1 MVVDN
6 AIPTANAPTIG
17 DSPIEP
23 ASAAAPK
30 NDAVAIPSTLPFAFH
45 SLGVIIFARM
55 SSRRLPGK
63 MMKKIGSKKLINHII
78 DRAKMIKTKNK
89 LILATSKKKDDN
101 CLVSEAIK
109 ANINVY
115 RGNLN
120 NVVKRSF
127 DCCKKY
133 GLSSFVRVCGDRLFL
148 DYKEINQVIKKL
160 YLKKNKID
168 IASNLLNGKIPAGK
182 TIEII
187 SVSALQKILN
197 QTKNKFHLE
206 HVSTYIYENKKE
218 FKILKLRKPRYASL
232 NYRYAVDDLRDLKRS
247 KYIYKNE
254 KNLKDLS
261 NSKIFYYT
269 KNWFNKHS

>member
-1 MVVDN
+1 M
-6 AIPTANAPTIG
+6 
-17 DSPIEP
+17 
-23 ASAAAPK
+23 
-30 NDAVAIPSTLPFAFH
+30 

-218 FKILKLRKPRYASL
+218 FKILKLRKPRYSSL